1 MEVSFGMPIIDRI
14 IPTMKHHK
22 LVAEIILSVDDII
35 FSQLYGPLAVTVFER
50 IEKNTNDTATTDDAI
65 QSSY

>member
-1 MEVSFGMPIIDRI
+1 
-14 IPTMKHHK
+14 MKHHK